1 MKKII
6 FFSFILFCVVACGQK
21 HKQNIEAIKQQVK
34 KQISQYQSFPNYSIQ
49 VNKGGCRVDLIGNG
63 MPLYTFF
70 EVEGMSSGTISF
82 NGYILKSGTQQLKVK
97 VYPAEGKTTLDDNTY
112 LTIEILKWNNE
123 RDPISER
130 LVLKEASLP
139 DKVKQQKL
147 KYYELIVDFDAQ
159 VPYDFSQTLTSAE
172 TLSTIPNIEN
182 KVLDTY
188 KKIYSWLKKE
198 DIESLA
204 DFYAE
209 SNIRYCL
216 VFYLEDEL
224 LEDRFDYKDIFKP
237 KQKVDPFPDK
247 SKYKMVFYADGKLV
261 RLERIKDH
269 SDILTLSGKDSDGT
283 EVNTELN
290 VLLYMPK
297 GSNEFKQF

>member
-1 MKKII
+1 MKKIL

-224 LEDRFDYKDIFKP
+224 LEERFDYKDIFKP

>member
-182 KVLDTY
+182 KVLDT
-188 KKIYSWLKKE
+188 
-198 DIESLA
+198 
-204 DFYAE
+204 
-209 SNIRYCL
+209 
-216 VFYLEDEL
+216 
-224 LEDRFDYKDIFKP
+224 
-237 KQKVDPFPDK
+237 
-247 SKYKMVFYADGKLV
+247 
-261 RLERIKDH
+261 
-269 SDILTLSGKDSDGT
+269 
-283 EVNTELN
+283 
-290 VLLYMPK
+290 
-297 GSNEFKQF
+297 

>member
-139 DKVKQQKL
+139 DKIKQQKL

>member
-34 KQISQYQSFPNYSIQ
+34 KQISQYQFFPNYSIQ
-49 VNKGGCRVDLIGNG
+49 VNKGGCRVELIGNE

-123 RDPISER
+123 RDPVSER
-130 LVLKEASLP
+130 LVLKEATLP

-147 KYYELIVDFDAQ
+147 NYYELIVDFDAQ
-159 VPYDFSQTLTSAE
+159 VPYDFSQILTSAE

>member
-6 FFSFILFCVVACGQK
+6 FFSFMLFCVIACGQK

-34 KQISQYQSFPNYSIQ
+34 QQISQYQFFPNYSIQ
-49 VNKGGCRVDLIGNG
+49 VNKGGCRVELIGNE

-70 EVEGMSSGTISF
+70 ERDGMSSGTISF
-82 NGYILKSGTQQLKVK
+82 NGYILKSDTQQLKVK

-123 RDPISER
+123 RDPVSER
-130 LVLKEASLP
+130 LALKEATLP

-147 KYYELIVDFDAQ
+147 NYYELIVDFDAQ
-159 VPYDFSQTLTSAE
+159 VPYDFSQILTSAE

-204 DFYAE
+204 DLYAE

-224 LEDRFDYKDIFKP
+224 LEERFDYKDIFKP

-247 SKYKMVFYADGKLV
+247 NKYKMVFYADGKLV
-261 RLERIKDH
+261 RLERIEDH

-283 EVNTELN
+283 EVNTKLN

>member
-49 VNKGGCRVDLIGNG
+49 VNKGGCRVELIGNG

-139 DKVKQQKL
+139 DKIKQQKL

-198 DIESLA
+198 DIES
-204 DFYAE
+204 FYAE

>member
-224 LEDRFDYKDIFKP
+224 LEERFDYKDIFKP

-247 SKYKMVFYADGKLV
+247 NKYKMVFYADGKLV
-261 RLERIKDH
+261 RLERIEDH

-283 EVNTELN
+283 EVNTKLN

>member
-6 FFSFILFCVVACGQK
+6 FFTFILFCVVACGQK
-21 HKQNIEAIKQQVK
+21 RKQNIEVIKQQVK
-34 KQISQYQSFPNYSIQ
+34 QQISQYQFFPNYSIQ
-49 VNKGGCRVDLIGNG
+49 VNKGGCRVELIGNE

-70 EVEGMSSGTISF
+70 EKDGMSSGTISF

-123 RDPISER
+123 RDPVSER
-130 LVLKEASLP
+130 LVLKEATLP
-139 DKVKQQKL
+139 DKVKQQNL
-147 KYYELIVDFDAQ
+147 NYYELIVDFDAQ
-159 VPYDFSQTLTSAE
+159 VPYDFSPTLTSAE

-224 LEDRFDYKDIFKP
+224 LEERFDYKDIFKP

-247 SKYKMVFYADGKLV
+247 NKYKMVFYADGKLV
-261 RLERIKDH
+261 RLERIEDH

-283 EVNTELN
+283 EVNTKLN

>member
-247 SKYKMVFYADGKLV
+247 SKYKMVFYADRKLV

>member
-1 MKKII
+1 MKKIL

>member
-21 HKQNIEAIKQQVK
+21 HKQNIEVIKQQVK
-34 KQISQYQSFPNYSIQ
+34 QQISQYQSFPNYSIQ

>member
-34 KQISQYQSFPNYSIQ
+34 KQISQYQSFHNYSIQ
-49 VNKGGCRVDLIGNG
+49 VNKGGCRVELIGNG

-139 DKVKQQKL
+139 DKIKQQKL

>member
-224 LEDRFDYKDIFKP
+224 LEERFDYKDIFKP

>member
-6 FFSFILFCVVACGQK
+6 FFSFILFCVIACGQK

-34 KQISQYQSFPNYSIQ
+34 QQISQYQFFPNYSIQ
-49 VNKGGCRVDLIGNG
+49 VNKGGCRVELIGNE

-70 EVEGMSSGTISF
+70 ERDGMSSGTISF

>member
-21 HKQNIEAIKQQVK
+21 HKQNIEVIKQQVK
-34 KQISQYQSFPNYSIQ
+34 QQISQYQSFPNYSIQ
-49 VNKGGCRVDLIGNG
+49 VNKGGCRVELIGNE

>member
-49 VNKGGCRVDLIGNG
+49 VNKGGCRVDLIGNE

>member
-1 MKKII
+1 MKKIL
-6 FFSFILFCVVACGQK
+6 FFSFISFCVVACGQK

-34 KQISQYQSFPNYSIQ
+34 QQISQYQSFPNYSIQ

-147 KYYELIVDFDAQ
+147 KYYELTVDFDAQ

-290 VLLYMPK
+290 VLLYMLK